1 MVETKALRKHP
12 CVECG
17 GDAEWNAA
25 KQCLCC
31 PYCGTIVPWD
41 QGKQQDEGAIVEHDL
56 LQALAEHDGRGLQEA
71 KKSLKCQS
79 CHAISVFD
87 ATRMA
92 QRCEFCGS
100 PSIVAVED
108 LDQLI
113 TPQSLLPAVVSST
126 QVRDMLRQWYG
137 TRWFAPSSLKK
148 RALTDTLGGIY
159 LPYWTFDAHVEAQ
172 WVAESGYHY
181 YESESYTDANGQTR
195 TRQVQKTRWKPSSGQ
210 LSHFFDDDLVPG
222 TVGLHLELLRKVE
235 PFPTVNDLKPYD
247 AAYVRGWTVER
258 YQVDL
263 RKASQTSLEQ
273 MQRQIQRL
281 CAKDVPG
288 DTYRNLQVQADYQKR
303 SFKHI
308 LVPVW
313 LVSYDYAGKSYQVVV
328 NAYTGSMAGE
338 RPYSWVKI
346 AFAAIAVILLLLWLF
361 SMFSGAV
368 ACL

>member
-1 MVETKALRKHP
+1 MAEVSAESKHP

-25 KQCLCC
+25 KQALCC

-41 QGKQQDEGAIVEHDL
+41 GASKTDASGIVEHDL
-56 LQALAEHDGRGLQEA
+56 AQALAEHDESGRGLLEE
-71 KKSLKCQS
+71 KKSVKCQS
-79 CHAISVFD
+79 CHAISVLD

-100 PSIVAVED
+100 PAIVAV
-108 LDQLI
+108 DQLKQAI
-113 TPQSLLPAVVSST
+113 TPQSLLPAAVTST
-126 QVRDMLRQWYG
+126 QVRDMLRKWYSS
-137 TRWFAPSSLKK
+137 RWFAPSALKK

-159 LPYWTFDAHVEAQ
+159 LPYWTFDAQVDAQ
-172 WVAESGYHY
+172 WSADSGYYY
-181 YESESYTDANGQTR
+181 YESESYTDSNGQTR
-195 TRQVQKTRWKPSSGQ
+195 TRQVQKTRWQPSSGE

-235 PFPTVNDLKPYD
+235 PFPTINELKPYD

-263 RKASQTSLEQ
+263 RKASETSRGQMDRELE
-273 MQRQIQRL
+273 RL
-281 CAKDVPG
+281 CAGEVPG
-288 DTYRNLQVQADYQKR
+288 DTYRNLQVQADYRQR

-313 LVSYDYAGKSYQVVV
+313 LVSYDYGGKSYQVVV
-328 NAYTGSMAGE
+328 NGYTGSMAGE
-338 RPYSWVKI
+338 HPYSWIKI
-346 AFAAIAVILLLLWLF
+346 TFAVLGVILLLLLLF
-361 SMFSGAV
+361 SMFAAQG
-368 ACL
+368 